1 MSSATR
7 VLFKMKNAN
16 NLDPTREVIGGS
28 KLEGILL
35 NSSYTEQNKSAFL
48 LNGEIAQ
55 NLHI

>member
-7 VLFKMKNAN
+7 VLFKMRNAN
-16 NLDPTREVIGGS
+16 NLDPTQEVIGVL

-48 LNGEIAQ
+48 LNGEIA
-55 NLHI
+55 